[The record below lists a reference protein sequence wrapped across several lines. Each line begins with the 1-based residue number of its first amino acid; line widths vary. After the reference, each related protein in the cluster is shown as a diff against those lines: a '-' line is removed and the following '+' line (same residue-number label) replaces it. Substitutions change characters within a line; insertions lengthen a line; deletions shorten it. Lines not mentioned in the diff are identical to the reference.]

1 MITPCALVLLVSSC
15 FHTAA
20 AGWIMAGNDRQRL
33 CEDLRLCTGS
43 EFAWSMPTTYNQQE
57 ACAELAR
64 KGLRDLHFF
73 GASLLSSSAS
83 GHWTTS

>member
-1 MITPCALVLLVSSC
+1 MISSCALVLLVSSY

-20 AGWIMAGNDRQRL
+20 AGWITAGNDRQRL

-43 EFAWSMPTTYNQQE
+43 EFAWSLPATYNQEE

-73 GASLLSSSAS
+73 GASLPSSSAS
-83 GHWTTS
+83 GP